1 MNFDLFLGGN
11 TLLDKEESKLLP
23 EVTLK
28 LDNDSL
34 FLVLNARTVAM
45 EHFLEGTEEFFVVQV
60 ILQALDDSK
69 ALAACALLVVQMNH
83 IVLALFLLEV
93 RLVLSSEVNHF

>member
-45 EHFLEGTEEFFVVQV
+45 EHFLEGTEELFVVQV

-83 IVLALFLLEV
+83 VVLALFLLEV